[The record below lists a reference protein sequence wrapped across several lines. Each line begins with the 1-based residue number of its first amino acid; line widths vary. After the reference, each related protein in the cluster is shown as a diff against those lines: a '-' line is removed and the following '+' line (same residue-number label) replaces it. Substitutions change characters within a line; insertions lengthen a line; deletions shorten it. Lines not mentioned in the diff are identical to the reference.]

1 MPSKQVAMINKIKLY
16 SSIGGLILLICV
28 VLFVVT
34 KLHYS
39 KNKIKELQE
48 TNSHLSSEL
57 ILIKEQVKE
66 LRLRLDTI
74 KVSEKVTDSYVE
86 KKDEITT
93 KRDEIKDEIQNVIV
107 NEKEACDWWN
117 TRVPDTISSVLNAS
131 KFMYRDEVCD

>member
-1 MPSKQVAMINKIKLY
+1 MISKIKLY

-57 ILIKEQVKE
+57 TLIKEQVKE

-86 KKDEITT
+86 KKDEITN
-93 KRDEIKDEIQNVIV
+93 KRDKIKDEIQNVIV

-131 KFMYRDEVCD
+131 KLLYRNEVCD

>member
-1 MPSKQVAMINKIKLY
+1 MISKIKLY
-16 SSIGGLILLICV
+16 SSIGGLILLVCV

-57 ILIKEQVKE
+57 TLIKEQVKE

-93 KRDEIKDEIQNVIV
+93 KRDKIKDDIQNVIV

-131 KFMYRDEVCD
+131 KLLYRNEVCD

>member
-1 MPSKQVAMINKIKLY
+1 MISKIKLY
-16 SSIGGLILLICV
+16 SSIVGLILLICV

-57 ILIKEQVKE
+57 TLIKEHVKE

-93 KRDEIKDEIQNVIV
+93 KRDKIKDEIQNVIV

-117 TRVPDTISSVLNAS
+117 TRVPDTISSVLNSS
-131 KFMYRDEVCD
+131 KLLYRNEVCD

>member
-1 MPSKQVAMINKIKLY
+1 MISKIKLY

-57 ILIKEQVKE
+57 TIIKEQVKE

-93 KRDEIKDEIQNVIV
+93 KRDKIKDEIQNVIV

-131 KFMYRDEVCD
+131 KLLYRNEFCD

>member
-1 MPSKQVAMINKIKLY
+1 MISKIKLY

-57 ILIKEQVKE
+57 TLIKEQVKE

-93 KRDEIKDEIQNVIV
+93 KRDKIKDEIQNVIV

-131 KFMYRDEVCD
+131 KLLYRNEVCD

>member
-1 MPSKQVAMINKIKLY
+1 MISKIKLY
-16 SSIGGLILLICV
+16 SSIGGLTLLICV

-57 ILIKEQVKE
+57 TIIKEQVKE

-93 KRDEIKDEIQNVIV
+93 KRDKIKDEIQNVIV

-117 TRVPDTISSVLNAS
+117 TRVPDTISSVQKRS
-131 KFMYRDEVCD
+131 M

>member
-1 MPSKQVAMINKIKLY
+1 MISKIKLY
-16 SSIGGLILLICV
+16 SSIVGLILLICV

-57 ILIKEQVKE
+57 TLIKEQVKE

-93 KRDEIKDEIQNVIV
+93 KRDKIKDELQNVIV

-131 KFMYRDEVCD
+131 KLLYRNEVCD

>member
-1 MPSKQVAMINKIKLY
+1 MISKIKLY

-57 ILIKEQVKE
+57 IIIKEQVKE

-131 KFMYRDEVCD
+131 KLLYRNEICD

>member
-1 MPSKQVAMINKIKLY
+1 MISKIKLY
-16 SSIGGLILLICV
+16 SSIGGVILLICV

-86 KKDEITT
+86 KKDEITN
-93 KRDEIKDEIQNVIV
+93 KRDKIKDEIQNVIV

-131 KFMYRDEVCD
+131 KLMYRNEVCD

>member
-1 MPSKQVAMINKIKLY
+1 MPSKEVTMISKIKLY
-16 SSIGGLILLICV
+16 SSIGGLILLVCV

-57 ILIKEQVKE
+57 TLIKEQVKE

-93 KRDEIKDEIQNVIV
+93 KRDKIKDEIQNVII

-131 KFMYRDEVCD
+131 KLLYRNEVCD

>member
-1 MPSKQVAMINKIKLY
+1 MISKIKLY

-34 KLHYS
+34 KLNYS

-57 ILIKEQVKE
+57 TLIKEQVKE

-93 KRDEIKDEIQNVIV
+93 KRDKIKDEIQNVIV

-131 KFMYRDEVCD
+131 KLLYRNEVCD

>member
-1 MPSKQVAMINKIKLY
+1 MISKIKLY

-57 ILIKEQVKE
+57 TIIKEQVKE

-93 KRDEIKDEIQNVIV
+93 KRDKIKDEIQNVIV

-131 KFMYRDEVCD
+131 KLLYRNEVCD

>member
-1 MPSKQVAMINKIKLY
+1 MISKIKLY
-16 SSIGGLILLICV
+16 SSIGGLILLVCV

-48 TNSHLSSEL
+48 TKSQLSSEL
-57 ILIKEQVKE
+57 TLIKEQVKE

-93 KRDEIKDEIQNVIV
+93 KRDKIKDEIQNVII

-117 TRVPDTISSVLNAS
+117 TRVPDTISSVLSSS
-131 KFMYRDEVCD
+131 KLMYRNEVCD

>member
-1 MPSKQVAMINKIKLY
+1 MISKIKLY
-16 SSIGGLILLICV
+16 SSIGGLILLVCV

-39 KNKIKELQE
+39 KNKIKKLQE

-57 ILIKEQVKE
+57 TLIKEQVKE

-93 KRDEIKDEIQNVIV
+93 KRDKIKDEIQNVII

-117 TRVPDTISSVLNAS
+117 TRVPDTISSVLSSS
-131 KFMYRDEVCD
+131 KLMYRNEVCD

>member
-1 MPSKQVAMINKIKLY
+1 MISKIKLY
-16 SSIGGLILLICV
+16 SSIVGLILLICV

-57 ILIKEQVKE
+57 TLIKEQVKE

-93 KRDEIKDEIQNVIV
+93 KRDKIKDEIQNVIV

-117 TRVPDTISSVLNAS
+117 TRVPDTISSVLNSS
-131 KFMYRDEVCD
+131 KLLYRNEVCD

>member
-1 MPSKQVAMINKIKLY
+1 MISKIKLY

-57 ILIKEQVKE
+57 TLIKEQVKE

-93 KRDEIKDEIQNVIV
+93 KRDKIKDEIQNVIV

-117 TRVPDTISSVLNAS
+117 TRIPDTISSVLNAS
-131 KFMYRDEVCD
+131 KLLYRNEVCDEV

>member
-1 MPSKQVAMINKIKLY
+1 MISKIKLY
-16 SSIGGLILLICV
+16 SSIVGLILLICV

-57 ILIKEQVKE
+57 TLIKEQVKE

-93 KRDEIKDEIQNVIV
+93 KRDKIKDEIQNVIV

-131 KFMYRDEVCD
+131 KLLYRNEVCD

>member
-1 MPSKQVAMINKIKLY
+1 MISKIKLY

-57 ILIKEQVKE
+57 TIIKEQVKE

-93 KRDEIKDEIQNVIV
+93 KRDKIKDEMQNVIV

-131 KFMYRDEVCD
+131 KLLYRNEVCD

>member
-1 MPSKQVAMINKIKLY
+1 MISKIKLY
-16 SSIGGLILLICV
+16 SSIVGLILLICV

-57 ILIKEQVKE
+57 TLIKEQVKE

-93 KRDEIKDEIQNVIV
+93 ERDKIKDEIQNVIV

-131 KFMYRDEVCD
+131 KLLYRNEVCD

>member
-1 MPSKQVAMINKIKLY
+1 MISKIKLY
-16 SSIGGLILLICV
+16 SSIGGLTLLICV

-57 ILIKEQVKE
+57 TIIKEQVKE

-93 KRDEIKDEIQNVIV
+93 KRDKIKDEIQNVIV

-117 TRVPDTISSVLNAS
+117 TRVPDTISSVFNPS
-131 KFMYRDEVCD
+131 KLLYRNEVCD